1 MVFMVVG
8 CFFFLNLFVAVVINT
23 FKREEDIAGGSNLL
37 TDKQKEWIDLRLLI
51 LRASPLKKPKEPE
64 NSFRALIYLIERH
77 RYFELFVQI
86 CILLNTFI
94 MMLKSYRQNDA
105 IENSLEVLNI
115 IFTIIFCL
123 EALIRLTAIGF
134 QNYIKDNWNIFD
146 FIIALGSLI
155 GIIVNQLTT
164 VQIKGM
170 TIIRAFR
177 ILRIARLLK
186 RGGKSLNL
194 IFNTFVITMQQLANI
209 GGLLL
214 LFMYIYSI
222 IGMIYFGQ
230 VKRNDSMN
238 DYINFESFT
247 SAFITLFTV
256 ATGDSW
262 NYTTQSFT
270 HDLSPNNHCI

>member
-1 MVFMVVG
+1 
-8 CFFFLNLFVAVVINT
+8 L
-23 FKREEDIAGGSNLL
+23 
-37 TDKQKEWIDLRLLI
+37 
-51 LRASPLKKPKEPE
+51 
-64 NSFRALIYLIERH
+64 
-77 RYFELFVQI
+77 
-86 CILLNTFI
+86 
-94 MMLKSYRQNDA
+94 
-105 IENSLEVLNI
+105 
-115 IFTIIFCL
+115 
-123 EALIRLTAIGF
+123 
-134 QNYIKDNWNIFD
+134 KDNWNIFD

-170 TIIRAFR
+170 TIIRSFR

-214 LFMYIYSI
+214 LFMYIYAI

-256 ATGDSW
+256 ATGDSC
-262 NYTTQSFT
+262 NYTT
-270 HDLSPNNHCI
+270 

>member
-1 MVFMVVG
+1 MIALGLKNYFKDSW
-8 CFFFLNLFVAVVINT
+8 NT
-23 FKREEDIAGGSNLL
+23 
-37 TDKQKEWIDLRLLI
+37 
-51 LRASPLKKPKEPE
+51 
-64 NSFRALIYLIERH
+64 
-77 RYFELFVQI
+77 
-86 CILLNTFI
+86 
-94 MMLKSYRQNDA
+94 
-105 IENSLEVLNI
+105 
-115 IFTIIFCL
+115 
-123 EALIRLTAIGF
+123 
-134 QNYIKDNWNIFD
+134 FD

-155 GIIVNQLTT
+155 GIFINQFTT

-209 GGLLL
+209 GSLLL

-222 IGMIYFGQ
+222 VGMLYFGNI
-230 VKRNDSMN
+230 KRRDSMN
-238 DYINFESFT
+238 DYINFETFT

-262 NYTTQSFT
+262 NYTTASFT
-270 HDLSPNNHCI
+270 YDISASNYCIKNPSYIDYVSNGK

>member
-1 MVFMVVG
+1 M
-8 CFFFLNLFVAVVINT
+8 I
-23 FKREEDIAGGSNLL
+23 K
-37 TDKQKEWIDLRLLI
+37 W
-51 LRASPLKKPKEPE
+51 
-64 NSFRALIYLIERH
+64 
-77 RYFELFVQI
+77 
-86 CILLNTFI
+86 
-94 MMLKSYRQNDA
+94 YRQPNI
-105 IENSLEVLNI
+105 IENSLEFVNI
-115 IFTIIFCL
+115 IFTLIFCL
-123 EALIRLTAIGF
+123 EAAIRIIALGIK
-134 QNYIKDNWNIFD
+134 NYFKDSWNTFD
-146 FIIALGSLI
+146 FFIALGSLV
-155 GIIVNQLTT
+155 GIMINQLTT

-170 TIIRAFR
+170 TLIRAFR

-214 LFMYIYSI
+214 LFMYIYAI

-238 DYINFESFT
+238 DYFNFESFS

-262 NYTTQSFT
+262 NYTTASFT
-270 HDLSPNNHCI
+270 HGFTAFNYCLEDPTYEDYVANGN